1 MYNFVKVGKRWK
13 EASIS
18 VFWLLTTNSLVTAG
32 KSIGNNKVKKSL
44 SMSVLGPSI
53 GKPSLHMTG
62 KIWKHKG
69 KKSSIVVHVKIL
81 KNKTSTGKKLGSQN
95 QRSVQGF
102 LVNQNVF
109 YSVGFIIL
117 CALISCKKYSQR
129 ATLFLFRAL
138 SFGSMFFGFMLI
150 QIKHFLNCFSNK
162 GLNMRK
168 EE

>member
-13 EASIS
+13 KASIS
-18 VFWLLTTNSLVTAG
+18 VFCLLPTKSFVTAR
-32 KSIGNNKVKKSL
+32 KSIGNNKFKKSL

-53 GKPSLHMTG
+53 GKPSLHVAG

-69 KKSSIVVHVKIL
+69 KKSSIVVHVRIL
-81 KNKTSTGKKLGSQN
+81 KKKTSTGKKLGSQN
-95 QRSVQGF
+95 QRSVQGS

-129 ATLFLFRAL
+129 ATLFLFCAL
-138 SFGSMFFGFMLI
+138 YFGSIGFKLI
-150 QIKHFLNCFSNK
+150 QIKHFSQP
-162 GLNMRK
+162 
-168 EE
+168 